1 MVNLFEIF
9 KRKGKGRKQR
19 KKEGG
24 REEGGREAKRE
35 GRKEGIL
42 DYGKLLRLP

>member
-19 KKEGG
+19 KKEGQKKG
-24 REEGGREAKRE
+24 REEGMN
-35 GRKEGIL
+35 
-42 DYGKLLRLP
+42 KLTNELLTVESY